1 MKNSHRQ
8 LSQSHSFYFHGNTFQ
23 HIPAQSLILPH
34 AFGPNIAHKFNSGST
49 PECVAEADLGGGGGG
64 GGGGGSHTPLTCPF
78 VYNTIGDRLASH
90 PHASV

>member
-8 LSQSHSFYFHGNTFQ
+8 LSRSHSFYFHGNTLQ

-49 PECVAEADLGGGGGG
+49 PECVAEADLGGGGV
-64 GGGGGSHTPLTCPF
+64 SHTPLTCPF
-78 VYNTIGDRLASH
+78 VYNTIGDGLASH

>member
-1 MKNSHRQ
+1 MSIMKNSQ
-8 LSQSHSFYFHGNTFQ
+8 LSQSHSFYFHRDTLQ

-64 GGGGGSHTPLTCPF
+64 GCSHTPLACPF
-78 VYNTIGDRLASH
+78 VYNTIGDGLASH